1 MNEKNFLIGF
11 LLVLF
16 FSNALAAF
24 PLTPSSAE
32 IQNALN
38 YLHSQQSSDG
48 DIGGFA
54 TSSWAAMAIEAAGEN
69 ISGWGSPSLLD
80 YLRNNSSQL
89 QNSTDFSRYIL
100 SLTAAGENPYSFN
113 STNFVALQ
121 ESFFDGTQFGDAS
134 LLNDDI
140 FAILALKSA
149 GKANDYE
156 KIVSAKSF
164 ILSNQEQ
171 DGGFAFALGFG
182 SDPDTTAAAIMALT
196 SAGESSNSSAIQNA
210 KNFLKSMQGA
220 NAGFQSFGTENS
232 NTTAWAIMSLISMNE
247 SPEDSFWLV
256 DSNSSVGFMLSLQDA
271 SGGFKWISSSQP
283 DIMQSFH

>member
-1 MNEKNFLIGF
+1 MIEDSGF
-11 LLVLF
+11 F
-16 FSNALAAF
+16 K
-24 PLTPSSAE
+24 
-32 IQNALN
+32 
-38 YLHSQQSSDG
+38 Y
-48 DIGGFA
+48 
-54 TSSWAAMAIEAAGEN
+54 
-69 ISGWGSPSLLD
+69 
-80 YLRNNSSQL
+80 
-89 QNSTDFSRYIL
+89 
-100 SLTAAGENPYSFN
+100 
-113 STNFVALQ
+113 
-121 ESFFDGTQFGDAS
+121 
-134 LLNDDI
+134 
-140 FAILALKSA
+140 LKSINIPVFKILN
-149 GKANDYE
+149 GKNIEDSVKDYE

-271 SGGFKWISSSQP
+271 SGGFK
-283 DIMQSFH
+283 